1 MPTTA
6 SVVIPRFEPGTH
18 PDSLAKRRAMVKQTT
33 VAKKPASAPTQAK
46 AKVVKKRA
54 WAGGPFFAPT
64 ETEVETEAE
73 TETLLEGTQ
82 LEGPQLEG
90 TQLEGT
96 ELENAQLPDTQPPDA
111 QPPFE
116 GGEPLEDDRES
127 EKRKK
132 SEKRNKELLEV
143 ASSSDNEEK
152 RDWQKYKRRKS
163 APQPEDEEASP

>member
-1 MPTTA
+1 
-6 SVVIPRFEPGTH
+6 
-18 PDSLAKRRAMVKQTT
+18 MVKQTT

-46 AKVVKKRA
+46 PKVAKKRA
-54 WAGGPFFAPT
+54 WAGGPLFAPT

-90 TQLEGT
+90 QQLEGPQN
-96 ELENAQLPDTQPPDA
+96 EGPQLDV
-111 QPPFE
+111 E
-116 GGEPLEDDRES
+116 RE
-127 EKRKK
+127 K
-132 SEKRNKELLEV
+132 SQKRNKELLKV

-163 APQPEDEEASP
+163 APQPEDEAGSP